1 MYWGFGQLGGGMK
14 LGGGSGALS
23 MVVMRRVGRGRGRVG
38 NLSFRFVSVNN
49 KRFVK
54 KTRIITAWL

>member
-23 MVVMRRVGRGRGRVG
+23 VGRGRGRVG

-54 KTRIITAWL
+54 KRV